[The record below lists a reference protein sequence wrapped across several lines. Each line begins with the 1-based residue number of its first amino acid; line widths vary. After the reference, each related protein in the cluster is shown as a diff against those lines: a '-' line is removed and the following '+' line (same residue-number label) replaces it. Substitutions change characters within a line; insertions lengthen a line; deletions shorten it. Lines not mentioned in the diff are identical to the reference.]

1 MIATVSPEKKME
13 QFSENWTLAA
23 IKQAASL
30 SSGTGIFLNYFS
42 IHSLV
47 STYTKESII
56 TKAEVFNRCVVIL
69 CTIVEVRPY
78 TAIIKK

>member
-1 MIATVSPEKKME
+1 ME

-30 SSGTGIFLNYFS
+30 SSGTGIFLDCFS

-47 STYTKESII
+47 STYTKESVI
-56 TKAEVFNRCVVIL
+56 TKGEVFDGCVMIL

-78 TAIIKK
+78 TAIIEK